1 MSTLSLIEGED
12 SLLLI
17 VDMQA
22 RLVASMPAD
31 AWTGARDATIRLARA
46 AGELDIPVLVTRQY
60 PKGLGPTDGDVEAAL
75 PDTAVTVD
83 KTCFSA
89 CGADELM
96 ESIRA
101 SGRERVAVC
110 GMEAHVCVLQTVAD
124 LAARGPAPVVVGD
137 AVCSRRPDHREN
149 ALSRMAA
156 GGVTV
161 TNHESV
167 LFEWLRDARHEKFK
181 AVSALLR

>member
-1 MSTLSLIEGED
+1 MNALALLDAER

-22 RLVASMPAD
+22 RLVASMPD
-31 AWTGARDATIRLARA
+31 EAWGSARDATITLARG

-60 PKGLGPTDGDVEAAL
+60 PKGLGPTDGDIEAAL
-75 PDTAVTVD
+75 PDAAVSID

-101 SGRERVAVC
+101 SGRDRVVVC

-124 LAARGPAPVVVGD
+124 LAARGPMPVVVGD
-137 AVCSRRPDHREN
+137 AVCSRRAEHRDN
-149 ALSRMAA
+149 ALARMAA
-156 GGVTV
+156 GGATV

-181 AVSALLR
+181 AISALLR

>member
-1 MSTLSLIEGED
+1 MTPLSLIERED

-22 RLVASMPAD
+22 RLVASMPTD
-31 AWTGARDATIRLARA
+31 AWTGARDAAITLARA
-46 AGELDIPVLVTRQY
+46 AGELDLPILVTRQY
-60 PKGLGPTDGDVEAAL
+60 PKGLGPTDGDIEAAL
-75 PDTAVTVD
+75 PDAAMTID

-89 CGADELM
+89 CGAEALL
-96 ESIRA
+96 EALRA
-101 SGRERVAVC
+101 TGRKRVVVC
-110 GMEAHVCVLQTVAD
+110 GMETHVCVLQTVSD
-124 LAARGPAPVVVGD
+124 LIEEGYTPAVAGD
-137 AVCSRRPDHREN
+137 AVCSRRADHRDN
-149 ALSRMAA
+149 ALARMAA
-156 GGVTV
+156 AGVTV

>member
-1 MSTLSLIEGED
+1 MSALSLLDGED

-22 RLVASMPAD
+22 RLAASMPAD
-31 AWTGARDATIRLARA
+31 AWTGARDAAITLARA
-46 AGELDIPVLVTRQY
+46 AGELEIPVLVTRQY
-60 PKGLGPTDGDVEAAL
+60 PKGLGPTDGDIEAAL
-75 PDTAVTVD
+75 PDAAVTID

-89 CGADELM
+89 CGADALM

-101 SGRERVAVC
+101 SGRDRVVVC
-110 GMEAHVCVLQTVAD
+110 GMEAHVCVLQTIAD
-124 LAARGPAPVVVGD
+124 LAARGPTPVVVGD
-137 AVCSRRPDHREN
+137 AVCSRRHDHREN

-156 GGVTV
+156 GGATV

-181 AVSALLR
+181 AISALLR